1 MEEREEVI
9 IHSLGERSK
18 ENVILK
24 KKKTNIGGQALLE
37 GILMK
42 GPEKTAI
49 AIRNKE
55 EIVLKVEPTDSLAA
69 KHKLFSLPFI
79 RGVGILFDSMTKGM
93 KALEYS
99 ASFDEAYKSE
109 KEEKKK
115 NPILDKLESLLF
127 IIFGLGLALLIFFIL
142 PGLLVDLVRKGINNR
157 FLENLLEGLLRIG
170 FFLVYVLLISKQKDI
185 KRVFMYHGAEHKTIN
200 CYEAGEDLTL
210 ENVKKHS
217 RLHPR
222 CGTSFMINLV
232 IIAAIIFSFF
242 NFPNR
247 IVRLIVRLLAIPLLV
262 GITYELNRWMGRSDS
277 GLSKV
282 LSKAGLWIQRVATVR
297 EPDEGMIECAILAMN
312 EVIPEDPEADIWK

>member
-115 NPILDKLESLLF
+115 NSILDKLESLLF